1 MANFYRDTDDLVA
14 LLAHVPWDALVPN
27 LEDEFALASEGGPAS
42 LLEARE
48 IHEAVLDLV
57 GEIAGDVVAP
67 TAADVDR
74 MGTTLVDGRVRLAP
88 ATQVHLAALRDA
100 GLMGFVIDRRFG
112 GQNLPTTLYTA
123 SVEIVSRACASL
135 MNLYALQA
143 CGETIQN
150 FGSEELARRFV
161 PGVASGEL
169 STCMSL
175 SEPDAGS
182 ALGSVA
188 TKAVAVDEARG
199 LFRLTGTK
207 IFSTNGGADLI
218 LVLARTEEGSNDAR
232 GLSLFAVPRSDRVVV
247 TKIEEKL
254 GLHGSPTCALA
265 LDGAEG
271 WLIGERRRGLTR
283 YVMAL
288 IHGARL
294 EVAAQAIGIAQGALH
309 ATVRYVR
316 ERRQFGRA
324 IEDFAP
330 VRQQVLEM
338 ETRVRAARRL
348 TYRTAEVVD
357 RLRGLGRMLRAH
369 PADPRVEAWR
379 AEQKR
384 LSSLEDL
391 LTPLAKYAAAEW
403 GNEVCYR
410 ALQLHGG
417 YGYCRDYGI
426 ERRVR
431 DVRVTNLYE
440 GTSEIQVGGVVG
452 LLVSGGVDELRIEME
467 KTIPGTGV
475 DPESRRRFD
484 AVVAAA
490 RAAAAHLSTMAHDKA
505 LLQLR
510 ARPMADLAADL
521 VAGAE
526 FLRHAAIDVS
536 TAVVGKAFLGE
547 AEQRSVHAL
556 DLIRRG
562 DRTALDAYEAVVR
575 PYRR

>member
-1 MANFYRDTDDLVA
+1 M
-14 LLAHVPWDALVPN
+14 
-27 LEDEFALASEGGPAS
+27 
-42 LLEARE
+42 
-48 IHEAVLDLV
+48 V

-67 TAADVDR
+67 TADEVDR
-74 MGTTLVDGRVRLAP
+74 TGTKLVDGRVVLAP
-88 ATQVHLAALRDA
+88 ATVKHVTALREA
-100 GLMGFVIDRRFG
+100 QLFGFVIDRRFG

-150 FGSEELARRFV
+150 FGTEELARRFV
-161 PGVASGEL
+161 PGIASGEL

-188 TKAVAVDEARG
+188 TKAVALDEAKG
-199 LFRLTGTK
+199 LYRLTGTK

-218 LVLARTEEGSNDAR
+218 LVLARTEEGSTDAR
-232 GLSLFAVPRSDRVVV
+232 GLSLFAVPRSERVVV

-254 GLHGSPTCALA
+254 GLHGSPTCVLA

-271 WLIGERRRGLTR
+271 WLVGERRRGLTR

-330 VRQQVLEM
+330 VRQQLLEM

-357 RLRGLGRMLRAH
+357 RLRGLSRMLRTH
-369 PADPRVEAWR
+369 PNDPRIDAWR
-379 AEQKR
+379 AEQRR

-391 LTPLAKYAAAEW
+391 LTPLSKYAAAEW

-452 LLVSGGVDELRIEME
+452 LLVAGGIEELSVEMAR
-467 KTIPGTGV
+467 TIPITGV

-490 RAAAAHLSTMAHDKA
+490 KAAAAHLATVATDKA

-526 FLRHAAIDVS
+526 FLRHASIDES
-536 TAVVGKAFLGE
+536 TAVIGKAFLGE

-562 DRTALDAYEAVVR
+562 DRTALDHYDAVVA